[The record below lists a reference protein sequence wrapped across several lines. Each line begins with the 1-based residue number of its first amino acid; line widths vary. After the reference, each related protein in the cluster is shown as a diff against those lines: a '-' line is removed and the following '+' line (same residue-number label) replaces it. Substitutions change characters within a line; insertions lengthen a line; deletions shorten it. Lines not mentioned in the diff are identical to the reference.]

1 MDQAT
6 ALRLHEA
13 MLLTRLTEERLVKLF
28 RQGKT
33 LGSIYR
39 SLGQE
44 ATACATAMALGPEDV
59 IAPLIRNLGSM
70 FVRGVQ
76 PEEIFLQYLGRA
88 TGPTGGRDHNN
99 HFGSISRGIVAT
111 SSMLGAL
118 IPVMAGVA
126 LSFRQRGE
134 RRVAMTWIGDGGSS
148 TGAFYEGLNFAV
160 VQKLP
165 LIVVGEAN
173 GFAFST
179 PPERQMAG
187 RLSARAQGAFTLTVD
202 GNDAAAIYAAAAQA
216 RQLCLDGKGPVFLVC
231 ETFRL
236 SGHAEHDDQHYV
248 DPALLEEW
256 QRKDPLPRFEAWMAQ
271 RHWAPETGLA
281 GRLAAALEAASER
294 ALAAPWPDPTSL
306 EVGVFTPP
314 PPVAGHDDP
323 VIHNET
329 SVTFKAV

>member
-1 MDQAT
+1 MDQDT

-28 RQGKT
+28 RQGQT

-70 FVRGVQ
+70 FVRGVR
-76 PEEIFLQYLGRA
+76 PGEVFLQYLGRA
-88 TGPTGGRDHNN
+88 TGPTAGREHNN
-99 HFGSISRGIVAT
+99 HFGSVERGIIAPT
-111 SSMLGAL
+111 SMLGAL

-126 LSFRQRGE
+126 LSFRQKGE

-187 RLSARAQGAFTLTVD
+187 RMSLRSQGAFTLNVD
-202 GNDAAAIYAAAAQA
+202 GNDAVAVYEAAAQA
-216 RQLCLDGKGPVFLVC
+216 RQRCLEGKGPVFLVC
-231 ETFRL
+231 DTFRM
-236 SGHAEHDDQHYV
+236 SGHAEHDDQRYV
-248 DPALLEEW
+248 EPESLALW
-256 QRKDPLPRFEAWMAQ
+256 ATKDPLPRLEAWLTQ
-271 RHWAPETGLA
+271 RGWAPDPGLGA
-281 GRLAAALEAASER
+281 RLEAELLAAAEAALEA
-294 ALAAPWPDPTSL
+294 PWPEPANLSS
-306 EVGVFTPP
+306 GVFS
-314 PPVAGHDDP
+314 
-323 VIHNET
+323 I
-329 SVTFKAV
+329 

>member
-1 MDQAT
+1 MDQST

-33 LGSIYR
+33 LGSVYR

-44 ATACATAMALGPEDV
+44 ATACATALALGPEDMV
-59 IAPLIRNLGSM
+59 APLIRNLGSM
-70 FVRGVQ
+70 LVRGVR
-76 PEEIFLQYLGRA
+76 PEEVFLQYLGRA
-88 TGPTGGRDHNN
+88 TSPTGGRDHNN
-99 HFGSISRGIVAT
+99 HFGGIERGIVAT
-111 SSMLGAL
+111 TSMLGAL

-160 VQKLP
+160 VQRLP

-187 RLSARAQGAFTLTVD
+187 RMSARAQGAFTLTVD
-202 GNDAAAIYAAAAQA
+202 GNDAAAVYAAAAQA
-216 RQLCLDGKGPVFLVC
+216 RQVCLDGKGPVFLVC

-236 SGHAEHDDQHYV
+236 SGHAEHDDQRYV
-248 DPALLEEW
+248 DPALLETWRE
-256 QRKDPLPRFEAWMAQ
+256 KDPLPRFEAWMAQ
-271 RHWAPETGLA
+271 RRWSPDPGLHERLVA
-281 GRLAAALEAASER
+281 DLAAAGER
-294 ALAAPWPDPTSL
+294 ALAAPWPDPSTL
-306 EVGVFTPP
+306 EDGVFARP
-314 PPVAGHDDP
+314 
-323 VIHNET
+323 
-329 SVTFKAV
+329 